1 MDISFFTSAGGDAW
15 SLEECAGWAKENG
28 FDAVRLSASGAVD
41 PDRIL
46 ADGPGEVN
54 GVLKD
59 HGVYLAALSAH
70 NNLLDDDTQEAEA
83 AALPAPQ
90 GHRGRFRTRHARG
103 RHPRRESGGDPVS
116 TASIPRRRVTRA
128 TGPRNW
134 WSASGSGTNPS

>member
-1 MDISFFTSAGGDAW
+1 MG
-15 SLEECAGWAKENG
+15 EENG

-46 ADGPGEVN
+46 AEGPGEVN

-70 NNLLDDDTQEAEA
+70 NNLLDDDAQEAEA
-83 AALPAPQ
+83 AADRLRKAIEAASVLGAPVSSPTP
-90 GHRGRFRTRHARG
+90 GVRWG
-103 RHPRRESGGDPVS
+103 PVS

-128 TGPRNW
+128 TGPWNW
-134 WSASGSGTNPS
+134 